1 MASDVLFEVDASQIL
16 AKLHLAGLQP
26 CKYDQPKEFFVN
38 TGIKNDDPNAKPD
51 KPGKVTFDLK
61 NSSGEYEIGFVMEIQ
76 YKKEFGVEN
85 KFNEIQ
91 KIIAK
96 TANTKIDS
104 KLEPKEQEDLD
115 KLKDEI
121 AAITGVSKKELK
133 DQDSIDNAI
142 ENYKSN
148 IAKDNKTASYDGF
161 NDAVKEASKKALAN
175 LNKYMSVFAG
185 KDNVKPID
193 EKNSS
198 VIVISPKVKDA
209 NDSSLVKMFEIVPI
223 SDAEN
228 AKQMADFR
236 ATIENNRAAFEKDSK
251 KKNCIQKICFKAKYE
266 LNVDK

>member
-26 CKYDQPKEFFVN
+26 CKYDTPKEFFIN
-38 TGIKNDDPNAKPD
+38 TGIKNDNPSAKPD
-51 KPGKVTFDLK
+51 NPGKVTFDLK
-61 NSSGEYEIGFVMEIQ
+61 NSSGEYEIGFVTEIQ
-76 YKKEFGVEN
+76 YKKEFGVED
-85 KFNEIQ
+85 KFSDIQ
-91 KIIAK
+91 KIIAGK
-96 TANTKIDS
+96 TNTKIDD
-104 KLEPKEQEDLD
+104 KLDPKEIEALK
-115 KLKDEI
+115 KLQDEI
-121 AAITGVSKKELK
+121 KAITGTTESLDTEE
-133 DQDSIDNAI
+133 SINAAI
-142 ENYKSN
+142 EEYKN
-148 IAKDNKTASYDGF
+148 KNNKTSSDGYAE
-161 NDAVKEASKKALAN
+161 AVKAIQGKAFNN
-175 LNKYMSVFAG
+175 LNKYMAVFAG

-236 ATIENNRAAFEKDSK
+236 ATFEKDSK
-251 KKNCIQKICFKAKYE
+251 KNNCIQKICFKAKYE